1 MFIAKYL
8 DSSLI
13 DVDINPTHVSIIVK
27 SKLLRL
33 RLPAEVIGV
42 QSKCSRSKLTGSL
55 VVTMK
60 KLNAKENAITIRGNI
75 KAKAATETV
84 KESAASVKKL
94 PKKLS
99 LQEQMLLDAQALSD
113 ASLIQVADNS
123 KATSIFNIVK
133 QSSPGDDDCVLQND
147 TVTDKKTVNS
157 NKITMID

>member
-1 MFIAKYL
+1 
-8 DSSLI
+8 
-13 DVDINPTHVSIIVK
+13 
-27 SKLLRL
+27 
-33 RLPAEVIGV
+33 
-42 QSKCSRSKLTGSL
+42 
-55 VVTMK
+55 MK

-133 QSSPGDDDCVLQND
+133 QSSPGDDDGVLQQND
-147 TVTDKKTVNS
+147 TVL
-157 NKITMID
+157 